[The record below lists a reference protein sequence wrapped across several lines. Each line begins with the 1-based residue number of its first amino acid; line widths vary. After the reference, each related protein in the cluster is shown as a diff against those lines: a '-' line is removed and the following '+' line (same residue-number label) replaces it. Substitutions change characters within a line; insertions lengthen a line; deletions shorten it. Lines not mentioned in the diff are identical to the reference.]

1 MDANVCDKDH
11 KFNNRYLTVTTQWFW
26 KELADQTRDKKR
38 SAARRKTDRRRG
50 VSPGDDHL
58 NATARAFNDPRGL
71 FVQVSVG
78 ASDNIEP
85 IETAARS

>member
-38 SAARRKTDRRRG
+38 S
-50 VSPGDDHL
+50 
-58 NATARAFNDPRGL
+58 
-71 FVQVSVG
+71 G
-78 ASDNIEP
+78 ASENGSP
-85 IETAARS
+85 PWC